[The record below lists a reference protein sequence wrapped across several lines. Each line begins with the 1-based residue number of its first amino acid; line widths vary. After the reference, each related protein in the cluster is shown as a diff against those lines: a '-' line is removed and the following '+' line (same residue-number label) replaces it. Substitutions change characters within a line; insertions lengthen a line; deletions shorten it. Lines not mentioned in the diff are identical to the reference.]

1 MTFLQGPWHVAY
13 LRLFPRSF
21 AHTLPYSLA
30 NVSKQTKIC
39 NHQLR
44 PNLQRCP
51 PPAVTAAD
59 FLGISWC
66 LCVWSRYQHQ
76 IWAGD
81 SKSWRATFQTCSL
94 LRISAQ
100 EEKRSSVAE
109 RTTDWSNA
117 VESTVIPWTWMYTKL
132 LGGLEPAHSQHQR
145 WTGWRTWPPI

>member
-1 MTFLQGPWHVAY
+1 MTFRQGPWHVTC
-13 LRLFPRSF
+13 LRLFPCSF

-39 NHQLR
+39 NDQLR

-59 FLGISWC
+59 FLGNSWC

-94 LRISAQ
+94 LRISAE
-100 EEKRSSVAE
+100 EEKCSSDAE

-132 LGGLEPAHSQHQR
+132 LGGLEPARSQHQR